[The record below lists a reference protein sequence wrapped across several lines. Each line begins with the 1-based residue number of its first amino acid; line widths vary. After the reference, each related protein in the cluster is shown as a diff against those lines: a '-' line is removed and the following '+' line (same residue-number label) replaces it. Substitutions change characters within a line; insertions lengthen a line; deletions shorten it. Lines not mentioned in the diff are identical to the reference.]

1 MRSMDRDDD
10 LERFVAAQADVYDA
24 VLGELRAGR
33 KRSHWMWF
41 VFPQLRG
48 LGHSDIAQRYG
59 IRDLAEARAYLAH
72 PGLGPRLH
80 QCLRLVLAAP
90 GSAEDVMGP
99 VDAMKLRSC
108 ATLFDRAAD
117 GDPDARAV
125 LDRWW
130 DGEPDPRTLELLAST
145 RP

>member
-1 MRSMDRDDD
+1 MDRDHELD
-10 LERFVAAQADVYDA
+10 RFLDAQSPVYDA
-24 VLGELRAGR
+24 VLDELRAGR

-41 VFPQLRG
+41 VFPQLQG
-48 LGHSDIAQRYG
+48 LGHSDMAQRYA
-59 IRDLAEARAYLAH
+59 IRDLEEARAYLAH
-72 PGLGPRLH
+72 PVLGPRLH
-80 QCLRLVLAAP
+80 ECLRLVLAAP
-90 GSAEDVMGP
+90 GSAEDVMGQ

-145 RP
+145 QP

>member
-1 MRSMDRDDD
+1 MDRSRD
-10 LERFVAAQADVYDA
+10 LERFVDAQAGVYET
-24 VLGELRAGR
+24 VLDELRAGR

-48 LGHSDIAQRYG
+48 LGHSDMAQRYG
-59 IRDLAEARAYLAH
+59 IRDLEEARAYLAH

-80 QCLRLVLAAP
+80 ECLRLVLAAP
-90 GSAEDVMGP
+90 GSAEHILGP
-99 VDAMKLRSC
+99 IDAMKLHSC
-108 ATLFDRAAD
+108 ATLFDHAAG

-130 DGEPDPRTLELLAST
+130 GGEPDPRTLELLAST
-145 RP
+145 KP